1 LLDRKTIRDIIG
13 YLIGGLLVLILIPLG
28 LYRASR
34 AYNHVTGMQLIPIA
48 SLRVTVAVILSFFGL
63 LFGVWSNVLLNRIG
77 KGGPLEVAG
86 VEVSPKTETLV
97 VTGPYKY
104 TRNPML
110 FGTCML
116 YYAEAVY
123 LNSVIAAALATLFMI
138 FMLVFVK
145 LVEEPRLLKDFGS
158 DYEQYRRQV
167 SMFIP
172 RILK

>member
-1 LLDRKTIRDIIG
+1 MDRKTIRDIIG

>member
-1 LLDRKTIRDIIG
+1 MLDRKTIRDIIG

>member
-1 LLDRKTIRDIIG
+1 LDRKTIRDIIG